1 MITNKNQRN
10 RVVVTGMGVIAPNGI
25 GLDAF
30 WDSLVHGRSG
40 VGHITHFDASSFKS
54 RIAGEV
60 KDFEPLDYID
70 PKFKP
75 KRMARH
81 TQFAFAAMKM
91 ALADAHFEPA
101 KHLVDY
107 PIPVMLGVSTTAMD
121 ILEDCWG
128 DLSRRG
134 PRGVTAGVVDCQPQA
149 ATQMLTM
156 ALGISSRA
164 TTISSACPSGLDAI
178 ASAAMMIRQGEADI
192 AVAGGTDA
200 TITPLSMASF
210 SAAGLSSTRN
220 TDPERASRPFDLL
233 RDSGVISEGA
243 GMLILENYE
252 TAIARGIEPY
262 LEITG
267 YGTQGDNYSSDE
279 LFGLGQTMRAALMSA
294 GKTPDEVDY
303 ICAYG
308 PGHPALDVVET
319 DMIKRVFGRRAY
331 SVPISS
337 IKGVTGN
344 ALSAAGPHQVI
355 TCGLCFK
362 HNIIPPTANYE
373 VVDPRCD
380 LDYVPGRFRPRKI
393 NTALINV
400 RGLGGGNSSL
410 VVERVAA

>member
-1 MITNKNQRN
+1 MKAMRKHN
-10 RVVVTGMGVIAPNGI
+10 RVVVTGMGILAPNGI
-25 GLDAF
+25 GLEAF
-30 WDSLVHGRSG
+30 WDSLVAGRSG
-40 VGHITHFDASSFKS
+40 VGPITHFDASAFKS

-60 KDFEPLDYID
+60 KGFEPLDYID

-91 ALADAHFEPA
+91 AMADAGFEPA
-101 KHLVDY
+101 KHPVDH

-156 ALGISSRA
+156 ALGISARA
-164 TTISSACPSGLDAI
+164 TTIASACPSGLDAI
-178 ASAAMMIRQGEADI
+178 ASAAGMIRQGEADI

-210 SAAGLSSTRN
+210 AAAGLSSTRN
-220 TDPERASRPFDLL
+220 TEPGRASRPFDLL
-233 RDSGVISEGA
+233 RDSGIISEGA

-252 TAIARGIEPY
+252 TAIARGASPY
-262 LEITG
+262 LEIIG

-279 LFGLGQTMRAALMSA
+279 LFGLAQTMRTALDSA
-294 GKTPDEVDY
+294 GKTPEDIDY

-331 SVPISS
+331 GVPISS

-344 ALSAAGPHQVI
+344 ALSAAGPHQLI

-373 VVDPRCD
+373 VSDPRCD
-380 LDYVPGRFRPRKI
+380 LDFVPGRFRARRI

-400 RGLGGGNSSL
+400 RGLGGGNSSM
-410 VVERVAA
+410 VVERVSE

>member
-1 MITNKNQRN
+1 MFKHN
-10 RVVVTGMGVIAPNGI
+10 RVVVTGMGILAPNGI

-30 WDSLVHGRSG
+30 WKSLIAGRSG
-40 VGHITHFDASSFKS
+40 VGTITSFDASAFKS

-91 ALADAHFEPA
+91 ALTDANFEPST
-101 KHLVDY
+101 HRVDH
-107 PIPVMLGVSTTAMD
+107 PIPVMLGISTTAMD
-121 ILEDCWG
+121 ILDDCWG
-128 DLSRRG
+128 DLSKRG
-134 PRGVTAGVVDCQPQA
+134 PRAVRAGVVDGQPQA
-149 ATQMLTM
+149 ATQVLTM
-156 ALGISSRA
+156 ALGMSARA
-164 TTISSACPSGLDAI
+164 TTISSACPSGLDAV
-178 ASAAMMIRQGEADI
+178 ATAAAMIRRGEADI

-200 TITPLSMASF
+200 AITPVTMASF
-210 SAAGLSSTRN
+210 ATAGLSSTRN

-243 GMLILENYE
+243 GMVVLENYE
-252 TAIARGIEPY
+252 TAIARGMSPY

-267 YGTQGDNYSSDE
+267 YGTQGDNYTSGE
-279 LFGLGQTMRAALMSA
+279 IFGLGQTMRMALETA
-294 GKTPDEVDY
+294 GKTPDDVDY

-331 SVPISS
+331 SIPISS

-344 ALSAAGPHQVI
+344 ALSASGPHQLI

-362 HNIIPPTANYE
+362 YGIIPPTANYE
-373 VVDPRCD
+373 VPDPRCD
-380 LDYVPGRFRPRKI
+380 LDYVPGRYRNRKI
-393 NTALINV
+393 NTAMINV
-400 RGLGGGNSSL
+400 RGLGGGNSSIL
-410 VVERVAA
+410 VERVVA

>member
-1 MITNKNQRN
+1 
-10 RVVVTGMGVIAPNGI
+10 
-25 GLDAF
+25 
-30 WDSLVHGRSG
+30 
-40 VGHITHFDASSFKS
+40 
-54 RIAGEV
+54 
-60 KDFEPLDYID
+60 
-70 PKFKP
+70 
-75 KRMARH
+75 MARH

-91 ALADAHFEPA
+91 ALADAHFEPS
-101 KHLVDY
+101 KHLIDH

-149 ATQMLTM
+149 ATQMLTI

-164 TTISSACPSGLDAI
+164 TTIASACPSGLDAI
-178 ASAAMMIRQGEADI
+178 ASAAAMIRQGEADL
-192 AVAGGTDA
+192 ALAGGTDA

-220 TDPERASRPFDLL
+220 IDPERASRPFDLL

-243 GMLILENYE
+243 GMLVLENYE
-252 TAIARGIEPY
+252 TAVARNAVPY

-267 YGTQGDNYSSDE
+267 YGTQGDNYASDE
-279 LFGLGQTMRAALMSA
+279 LFGLAQTMRAAIDSA
-294 GKTPDEVDY
+294 GKTPEEIDY

-308 PGHPALDVVET
+308 PGHPALDIMET
-319 DMIKRVFGRRAY
+319 DMVKRVFGRRAY
-331 SVPISS
+331 SIPMSS

-373 VVDPRCD
+373 VSDPRCD
-380 LDYVPGRFRPRKI
+380 LDYVSGGSRPRKI

-410 VVERVAA
+410 VVERVVG

>member
-1 MITNKNQRN
+1 
-10 RVVVTGMGVIAPNGI
+10 MGVLAPNGI
-25 GLDAF
+25 GLEAF
-30 WDSLVHGRSG
+30 WDSLVAGRSG
-40 VGHITHFDASSFKS
+40 VGAITHFDASAFKS

-91 ALADAHFEPA
+91 ALKDADFDPLRHP
-101 KHLVDY
+101 VDH

-121 ILEDCWG
+121 ILEDCWA

-149 ATQMLTM
+149 ATQMLTI

-164 TTISSACPSGLDAI
+164 TTIASACPSGLDAV
-178 ASAAMMIRQGEADI
+178 ASAAAMIRQGEADL

-210 SAAGLSSTRN
+210 AAAGLSSTRN
-220 TDPERASRPFDLL
+220 TEPGRASRPFDLL

-243 GMLILENYE
+243 GMLVIENYE
-252 TAIARGIEPY
+252 TAIARGATPY

-267 YGTQGDNYSSDE
+267 YGTQGDNYTSDE
-279 LFGLGQTMRAALMSA
+279 LFGLGQTMRAAMDSA
-294 GKTPDEVDY
+294 GKTLEEIDY

-308 PGHPALDVVET
+308 PGHPALDVMET
-319 DMIKRVFGRRAY
+319 DMIKRVFGERAY
-331 SVPISS
+331 RIPISS

-344 ALSAAGPHQVI
+344 ALSAAGPHQII

-362 HNIIPPTANYE
+362 HGIIPPTANYE
-373 VVDPRCD
+373 VADPRCD
-380 LDYVPGRFRPRKI
+380 LDYVAGHSRPRKV

-400 RGLGGGNSSL
+400 RGLGGGNSSM
-410 VVERVAA
+410 VVERVRE

>member
-1 MITNKNQRN
+1 MQKRN
-10 RVVVTGMGVIAPNGI
+10 RVVVTGMGVLAPNGI
-25 GLDAF
+25 GLEAF
-30 WDSLVHGRSG
+30 WNSLVAGRSG
-40 VGHITHFDASSFKS
+40 VGPITRFDASAFKS

-60 KDFEPLDYID
+60 KGFEPLDYID

-91 ALADAHFEPA
+91 ALEDAGFDPL
-101 KHLVDY
+101 KHPVDH

-121 ILEDCWG
+121 ILDDCWD
-128 DLSRRG
+128 DLKRRG
-134 PRGVTAGVVDCQPQA
+134 PRGVRTGVIDGQPQA
-149 ATQMLTM
+149 ATQILAM

-178 ASAAMMIRQGEADI
+178 ASAAAIIRHGEADI

-200 TITPLSMASF
+200 TITPVTMASF
-210 SAAGLSSTRN
+210 AAAGLSSTRN
-220 TDPERASRPFDLL
+220 TEPERASRPFDLL
-233 RDSGVISEGA
+233 RDSGIISEGA

-252 TAIARGIEPY
+252 TAIARGASAY

-267 YGTQGDNYSSDE
+267 YGTQGDNYASDE
-279 LFGLGQTMRAALMSA
+279 LFGLGQTMRQALDSA
-294 GKTPDEVDY
+294 GRNIDDVDY

-308 PGHPALDVVET
+308 PGHPALDVIET

-331 SVPISS
+331 SIPISS

-362 HNIIPPTANYE
+362 HDIIPPTANYE
-373 VVDPRCD
+373 VSDPRCD
-380 LDYVPGRFRPRKI
+380 LDYVPGRFRQRRI
-393 NTALINV
+393 ETALINV

-410 VVERVAA
+410 VVERVDR

>member
-1 MITNKNQRN
+1 MSKRN
-10 RVVVTGMGVIAPNGI
+10 RVVVTGMGVLAPNGI

-40 VGHITHFDASSFKS
+40 VGPITHFDATSFKS

-70 PKFKP
+70 QKFKP
-75 KRMARH
+75 NRMARH

-91 ALADAHFEPA
+91 ALADANFEPA
-101 KHLVDY
+101 KHRIDH
-107 PIPVMLGVSTTAMD
+107 PIPVMLGVSSTAME
-121 ILEDCWG
+121 ILEGGWE

-134 PRGVTAGVVDCQPQA
+134 PRGVSPGVVDCQPQA

-156 ALGISSRA
+156 ALGISARA
-164 TTISSACPSGLDAI
+164 TTIASACPSGLDAI
-178 ASAAMMIRQGEADI
+178 ASAAAMIRQGEADV

-210 SAAGLSSTRN
+210 ASAGLSSTRN
-220 TDPERASRPFDLL
+220 TEPERASRPFDLL
-233 RDSGVISEGA
+233 RDSGIISEGA

-252 TAIARGIEPY
+252 TAVARGVSPH

-267 YGTQGDNYSSDE
+267 YGTQGDDYASDE
-279 LFGLGQTMRAALMSA
+279 LFGLGQTMRHALEIA
-294 GKTPDEVDY
+294 GKKPEEIDY

-308 PGHPALDVVET
+308 PGHPALDIVET
-319 DMIKRVFGRRAY
+319 DMIKRVFGHRAY
-331 SVPISS
+331 SVPVSS

-344 ALSAAGPHQVI
+344 ALSAAGPHQMI
-355 TCGLCFK
+355 TCALCFK

-373 VVDPRCD
+373 VSDPRCD
-380 LDYVPGRFRPRKI
+380 LDYVPRRFRNRRI

-400 RGLGGGNSSL
+400 RGLGGGNSSM
-410 VVERVAA
+410 VVERVQE

>member
-1 MITNKNQRN
+1 MAKQN
-10 RVVVTGMGVIAPNGI
+10 RVVITGMGVIAANGI

-40 VGHITHFDASSFKS
+40 VGPITHFDASSFKS

-60 KDFEPLDYID
+60 KGFEPLDYID

-91 ALADAHFEPA
+91 ALADADFEPA

-149 ATQMLTM
+149 ATQMLTL
-156 ALGISSRA
+156 ALGISARA
-164 TTISSACPSGLDAI
+164 TTIASACPSGLDAI
-178 ASAAMMIRQGEADI
+178 ASAATMIRQGEADI

-220 TDPERASRPFDLL
+220 SDPERASRPFDLL

-252 TAIARGIEPY
+252 TAIARGVEPY

-267 YGTQGDNYSSDE
+267 YGTQGDNFSSDE
-279 LFGLGQTMRAALMSA
+279 VFGLGQTMRAALTSA
-294 GKTPDEVDY
+294 GKTTEEIDY

-331 SVPISS
+331 GVPISS

-373 VVDPRCD
+373 VFDPRCD

-410 VVERVAA
+410 VVERVAG

>member
-1 MITNKNQRN
+1 
-10 RVVVTGMGVIAPNGI
+10 MGILAPNGI

-30 WDSLVHGRSG
+30 WSSLVAGRSG
-40 VGHITHFDASSFKS
+40 IAGITSFDPSAFKS

-60 KDFEPLDYID
+60 KNFEPLDYID
-70 PKFKP
+70 AKFKP

-91 ALADAHFEPA
+91 ALADADFDPSKYA
-101 KHLVDY
+101 VDH
-107 PIPVMLGVSTTAMD
+107 PIPVMLGVSTTAME
-121 ILEDCWG
+121 ILEDCF
-128 DLSRRG
+128 DNLHRKG
-134 PRGVTAGVVDCQPQA
+134 PRSVNAGVVDCQPQA

-178 ASAAMMIRQGEADI
+178 ASAAAMIRQGEADI

-210 SAAGLSSTRN
+210 AAAGLSSTRN
-220 TDPERASRPFDLL
+220 LDPERASRPFDQM

-243 GMLILENYE
+243 GMVILENYE
-252 TAIARGIEPY
+252 TAIARGVTPY

-267 YGTQGDNYSSDE
+267 YGTQGDDYASGE
-279 LFGLGQTMRAALMSA
+279 LFGLGQTMRAALSSA
-294 GKTPDEVDY
+294 GKTIEDIDY

-308 PGHPALDVVET
+308 PGHPALDIVET

-331 SVPISS
+331 SIPISS

-344 ALSAAGPHQVI
+344 ALSAAGPHQLI

-362 HNIIPPTANYE
+362 YGIIPPTANYE
-373 VVDPRCD
+373 VPDPRCD
-380 LDYVPGRFRPRKI
+380 LDYVTGQFRTRKI

-410 VVERVAA
+410 VVDRVRE

>member
-1 MITNKNQRN
+1 MFKRN
-10 RVVVTGMGVIAPNGI
+10 RVVVTGMGILAPNGI

-30 WDSLVHGRSG
+30 WESLVAGRSG
-40 VGHITHFDASSFKS
+40 IRTITRFDPTSFKS

-70 PKFKP
+70 AKFKP

-91 ALADAHFEPA
+91 AMADANFEPSR
-101 KHLVDY
+101 HPVDHA
-107 PIPVMLGVSTTAMD
+107 IPVMLGVSTTAMD

-128 DLSRRG
+128 DLARRG

-149 ATQMLTM
+149 ATQMLTI

-164 TTISSACPSGLDAI
+164 TTIASACPSGLDAI
-178 ASAAMMIRQGEADI
+178 ASAAAMIRQGEADL

-220 TDPERASRPFDLL
+220 TEPERASRPFDLL

-252 TAIARGIEPY
+252 TAIARGAVPY

-267 YGTQGDNYSSDE
+267 YGTQGDNYAGDE
-279 LFGLGQTMRAALMSA
+279 LFGLGQTMRSAIDSA
-294 GKTPDEVDY
+294 GKTPEEIDY

-308 PGHPALDVVET
+308 PGHPALDVMET
-319 DMIKRVFGRRAY
+319 DMVKRVFGRRAY
-331 SVPISS
+331 SIPMSS

-344 ALSAAGPHQVI
+344 ALSAAGPHQII
-355 TCGLCFK
+355 TCALCFK
-362 HNIIPPTANYE
+362 YGIIPQTANYE
-373 VVDPRCD
+373 VADPRCD
-380 LDYVPGRFRPRKI
+380 LDYVPGHSRARKI

-410 VVERVAA
+410 VVERVRE

>member
-1 MITNKNQRN
+1 MSKRN
-10 RVVVTGMGVIAPNGI
+10 RVVVTGMGVLAPNGI
-25 GLDAF
+25 GLEAF
-30 WDSLVHGRSG
+30 WESLVAGRSG
-40 VGHITHFDASSFKS
+40 VGPITRFDATAFKS

-60 KDFEPLDYID
+60 KGFDPLDYID
-70 PKFKP
+70 AKFKP

-91 ALADAHFEPA
+91 ALTDARFDPA
-101 KHLVDY
+101 KHPVDH

-121 ILEDCWG
+121 ILEECWG
-128 DLSRRG
+128 DLARRG

-149 ATQMLTM
+149 ATQMLTI
-156 ALGISSRA
+156 ALGISARA
-164 TTISSACPSGLDAI
+164 TTIASACPSGLDAI
-178 ASAAMMIRQGEADI
+178 ASAAAMIRQGEADV

-210 SAAGLSSTRN
+210 AAAGLSSTRN
-220 TDPERASRPFDLL
+220 SEPERASRPFDLL

-252 TAIARGIEPY
+252 TAIARGASPY
-262 LEITG
+262 LEIVG
-267 YGTQGDNYSSDE
+267 YGTQGDNYASDE
-279 LFGLGQTMRAALMSA
+279 LFGLGSTMRAALDSA
-294 GKTPDEVDY
+294 GKTPEEIDY

-355 TCGLCFK
+355 TCALCFR
-362 HNIIPPTANYE
+362 NGMIPPTANYE
-373 VVDPRCD
+373 VPDPRCD
-380 LDYVPGRFRPRKI
+380 LDYVGGRSRPRKI
-393 NTALINV
+393 NIALINV
-400 RGLGGGNSSL
+400 RGLGGGNSSM
-410 VVERVAA
+410 VVERVQ

>member
-1 MITNKNQRN
+1 MVKRN

-25 GLDAF
+25 GLEAF
-30 WDSLVHGRSG
+30 WDSLVAGRSG
-40 VGHITHFDASSFKS
+40 IGPITLFDASAFKS

-60 KDFEPLDYID
+60 KGFEPLDYID
-70 PKFKP
+70 AKFKP

-91 ALADAHFEPA
+91 ALADADFEPA
-101 KHLVDY
+101 KHLLDH

-128 DLSRRG
+128 NLARRG
-134 PRGVTAGVVDCQPQA
+134 PRGVSAGVVDCQPQA
-149 ATQMLTM
+149 ATQMLTL
-156 ALGISSRA
+156 ALGISARA
-164 TTISSACPSGLDAI
+164 TTIASACPSGLDAI
-178 ASAAMMIRQGEADI
+178 ASAAAMIRQGEADI

-210 SAAGLSSTRN
+210 AAAGLSSTRN
-220 TDPERASRPFDLL
+220 LEPERASRPFDLL
-233 RDSGVISEGA
+233 RDSGIISEGA

-252 TAIARGIEPY
+252 TAVGRGVVPY
-262 LEITG
+262 LEIIG
-267 YGTQGDNYSSDE
+267 YGTQGDNYASDE
-279 LFGLGQTMRAALMSA
+279 LFGLGQTMRLALDSA
-294 GKTPDEVDY
+294 GKSPEEIDY

-331 SVPISS
+331 GIPISS

-362 HNIIPPTANYE
+362 HGMIPPTANYE
-373 VVDPRCD
+373 VPDPRCD
-380 LDYVPGRFRPRKI
+380 LDYVPGRSRPRKI
-393 NTALINV
+393 NAALINV

-410 VVERVAA
+410 IVERVRG

>member
-1 MITNKNQRN
+1 MKAMRQRN
-10 RVVVTGMGVIAPNGI
+10 RVVVTGMGVLAPNGI
-25 GLDAF
+25 GLDEF
-30 WDSLVHGRSG
+30 WDSLVAGRSG
-40 VGHITHFDASSFKS
+40 VGPITRFDASAFRS

-60 KDFEPLDYID
+60 KGFEPLDYID

-91 ALADAHFEPA
+91 ALEDADFEPS
-101 KHLVDY
+101 KQSIDH
-107 PIPVMLGVSTTAMD
+107 PIPVMLGVSSTAMD
-121 ILEDCWG
+121 IVESGLD

-134 PRGVTAGVVDCQPQA
+134 PRGVSSGAIDSQPQA
-149 ATQMLTM
+149 ATQILTM
-156 ALGISSRA
+156 ALGISARA

-178 ASAAMMIRQGEADI
+178 ASAATMIRHGEADI

-200 TITPLSMASF
+200 TITPLSMASLTT
-210 SAAGLSSTRN
+210 AGLSSTRN
-220 TDPERASRPFDLL
+220 SDPERASRPFDLH

-243 GMLILENYE
+243 GIVVLENYE
-252 TAIARGIEPY
+252 SAIARGATPY

-267 YGTQGDNYSSDE
+267 YGTQGDDYTSGE
-279 LFGLGQTMRAALMSA
+279 LFGLGQTMRAALSSA
-294 GKTPDEVDY
+294 GKTTDDIDY

-308 PGHPALDVVET
+308 PGHPALDIVET
-319 DMIKRVFGRRAY
+319 DLVKRVFGRRAY
-331 SVPISS
+331 NIPMSS
-337 IKGVTGN
+337 IKGCTGN

-373 VVDPRCD
+373 VSDPRCD
-380 LDYVPGRFRPRKI
+380 LDYVPGRFRTRRV

-400 RGLGGGNSSL
+400 RGLGGGNSSM
-410 VVERVAA
+410 VVERVQE

>member
-1 MITNKNQRN
+1 MAMLKRN
-10 RVVVTGMGVIAPNGI
+10 RVVVTGMGVLAPNGI
-25 GLDAF
+25 GLEAF
-30 WDSLVHGRSG
+30 WNSLVAGRSG
-40 VGHITHFDASSFKS
+40 IGPITRFDASAFKS

-91 ALADAHFEPA
+91 ALKDANFDPSKQPIDH
-101 KHLVDY
+101 

-134 PRGVTAGVVDCQPQA
+134 PRGVSAGVVDCQPQA
-149 ATQMLTM
+149 ATQMLTI

-164 TTISSACPSGLDAI
+164 TTIASACPSGLDAI
-178 ASAAMMIRQGEADI
+178 ASAAAMIRQGEADL

-220 TDPERASRPFDLL
+220 TEPERASRPFDLL

-243 GMLILENYE
+243 GMLVLENYE
-252 TAIARGIEPY
+252 TAVARGVVPY

-267 YGTQGDNYSSDE
+267 YGTQGDNFASDE
-279 LFGLGQTMRAALMSA
+279 LFGLGQTMRAAIDSA
-294 GKTPDEVDY
+294 GRTPDEIDY

-308 PGHPALDVVET
+308 PGHPALDVMET

-331 SVPISS
+331 GIPVSS

-344 ALSAAGPHQVI
+344 ALSAAGPHQII
-355 TCGLCFK
+355 TCALCFK
-362 HNIIPPTANYE
+362 HGIIPPTANYE
-373 VVDPRCD
+373 VSDPRCD
-380 LDYVPGRFRPRKI
+380 LDYVPGRYRTRKI

-410 VVERVAA
+410 VVERVVG

>member
-1 MITNKNQRN
+1 MIKRN
-10 RVVVTGMGVIAPNGI
+10 RVVVTGMGVLAPNGI
-25 GLDAF
+25 GLEAF
-30 WDSLVHGRSG
+30 WESLVAGRSG
-40 VGHITHFDASSFKS
+40 VGTITRFDPTSFMS

-60 KDFEPLDYID
+60 KNFEPLDYID

-91 ALADAHFEPA
+91 ALADANFDPSKQLIDH
-101 KHLVDY
+101 

-121 ILEDCWG
+121 ILENCWG

-149 ATQMLTM
+149 ATQMLTI
-156 ALGISSRA
+156 ALGISARA
-164 TTISSACPSGLDAI
+164 TTIASACPSGLDAI
-178 ASAAMMIRQGEADI
+178 ASAAAMIRQGEADV

-220 TDPERASRPFDLL
+220 LDPEHASRPFDSL

-243 GMLILENYE
+243 GMVILENYE
-252 TAIARGIEPY
+252 TAIARGVSSY

-267 YGTQGDNYSSDE
+267 YGTQGDNYASNE
-279 LFGLGQTMRAALMSA
+279 FFGLGQTMRLALDSA
-294 GKTPDEVDY
+294 GKSPEEIDY

-319 DMIKRVFGRRAY
+319 DMIKRVFGQRAY
-331 SVPISS
+331 GIPISS

-344 ALSAAGPHQVI
+344 ALSAAGPHQLI
-355 TCGLCFK
+355 TCALCFK
-362 HNIIPPTANYE
+362 YGIIPPTANYE
-373 VVDPRCD
+373 VPDPRCD
-380 LDYVPGRFRPRKI
+380 LDYVPGRPRNRRI

-400 RGLGGGNSSL
+400 RGLGGGNSSM
-410 VVERVAA
+410 VVQRVPE